1 MGLLRSITP
10 KGGAVS
16 KPRNSG
22 DIGETIDL
30 TDPRLVEFLRGALTS
45 ESGAIFTP
53 EGAMRVTTA
62 YRCANILSSAV
73 KSMPLD
79 FKRRVDPRTRV
90 DADDHPLWPV
100 LQVKPNNWQTPS
112 EFKSMMQLGVLLRGN
127 GYALK
132 VRSLGRII
140 ALIPLMP
147 GCVDCRQNADLSL
160 TYKYT
165 SPRTGLSLDLTQQ
178 DIFHLRG
185 MSLDG
190 IRGISVVGHAAEE
203 LGLSIQAAKYAS
215 KIFKNGAVP
224 GGVLKHPKSLAD
236 DEILRLKESLEEFR
250 GADNAQKLLLLE
262 DGMAYERIAMTSVD
276 AQLLQIMELT
286 QYDIAMR
293 FGVPPHMIGLTSK
306 TTSWGS
312 GIEQIGSAFVAYTLQ
327 DYLTMWAES
336 IRRDLLGD
344 SDPTIYVR
352 FNPAGLI
359 RGDIKTRYAA
369 YAVGRQWGWLSVND
383 IREKEDMDPIEGGD
397 VYLQPTNMVPAGSDA
412 AAAVAAM
419 LGHNGG
425 PALDDPSQ
433 DPTQP

>member
-1 MGLLRSITP
+1 MGLLQSM
-10 KGGAVS
+10 S
-16 KPRNSG
+16 PRGVTVTSPRAAG
-22 DIGETIDL
+22 DTGTSIDL
-30 TDPRLVEFLRGALTS
+30 TDPNLAEFLRGGLTS

-53 EGAMRVTTA
+53 EGALRVTTA
-62 YRCANILSSAV
+62 YRCANILSSAI

-79 FKRRVDPRTRV
+79 FKRRVDPKTRV
-90 DADDHPLWPV
+90 DADNHPLWNV
-100 LQVKPNNWQTPS
+100 LQIKPNSWQTPS

-132 VRSLGRII
+132 VRSLGKII
-140 ALIPLMP
+140 GLIPLLP
-147 GCVDCRQNADLSL
+147 SCVDVKQNADLSL

-165 SPRTGLSLDLTQQ
+165 SPRSGITVDLTQA

-190 IRGISVVGHAAEE
+190 IRGLSVIGQAAEE
-203 LGLSIQAAKYAS
+203 LGLSIQAAKYAA

-224 GGVLKHPKSLAD
+224 GGVLKHPNSLTEP
-236 DEILRLKESLEEFR
+236 EINRLKASLEEFR

-262 DGMAYERIAMTSVD
+262 DGMLYERIAMTSVD

-293 FGVPPHMIGLTSK
+293 FGVPPHLIGLTTK

-336 IRRDLLGD
+336 IRRDLLGND
-344 SDPTIYVR
+344 DPKVYVR

-383 IREKEDMDPIEGGD
+383 IREKEDMDPIDGGD
-397 VYLQPTNMVPAGSDA
+397 VYLQPTNMVPAGSEA
-412 AAAVAAM
+412 AAAMAAM

-425 PALDDPSQ
+425 PPLDATD

>member
-1 MGLLRSITP
+1 MGLLKSL
-10 KGGAVS
+10 S
-16 KPRNSG
+16 PRGVAPAAPRAAG
-22 DIGETIDL
+22 DVGESIDL
-30 TDPRLVEFLRGALTS
+30 TDPRLVEFLRGGLTS
-45 ESGAIFTP
+45 ESGAMFTP

-62 YRCANILSSAV
+62 YRCANILASAV

-79 FKRRVDPRTRV
+79 FKRRVDPKKRI
-90 DADDHPLWPV
+90 DADDHPLWNV
-100 LQVKPNNWQTPS
+100 LQVKPNSWQTPS
-112 EFKSMMQLGVLLRGN
+112 EFKSMMQLSVLLRGN

-132 VRSLGRII
+132 VRSLGKIKS
-140 ALIPLMP
+140 LIPLMP
-147 GCVDCRQNADLSL
+147 GSVQVSQNADLSL
-160 TYKYT
+160 KYVYT
-165 SPRTGLSLDLTQQ
+165 SKAGGTVDLTQD

-185 MSLDG
+185 MSIDG
-190 IRGISVVGHAAEE
+190 VRGLSVIGYAAEE
-203 LGLSIQAAKYAS
+203 IGLSIQAQKYAA

-224 GGVLKHPKSLAD
+224 GGVLKHPKSLTDPEVA
-236 DEILRLKESLEEFR
+236 RLKASLEEFR

-262 DGMAYERIAMTSVD
+262 DGLEYARIAMTSVD

-293 FGVPPHMIGLTSK
+293 FGVPPHLIGLTSK

-344 SDPTIYVR
+344 ADPTVYVR

-383 IREKEDMDPIEGGD
+383 IREKEDMDPVEGGD
-397 VYLQPTNMVPAGSDA
+397 IYLQPTNMVPAGSDA
-412 AAAVAAM
+412 AAAMAAM

-425 PALDDPSQ
+425 PPLDDPSE
-433 DPTQP
+433 DPTKP

>member
-1 MGLLRSITP
+1 MGLLTSISP
-10 KGGAVS
+10 KGGAVT
-16 KPRNSG
+16 KPRNAG
-22 DIGETIDL
+22 DTGDSIDL
-30 TDPRLVEFLRGALTS
+30 TDARLVEFLRGGLTS
-45 ESGAIFTP
+45 ESGASFTP

-79 FKRRVDPRTRV
+79 FKRRVDPKTRV
-90 DADDHPLWPV
+90 DADNHPLWNV
-100 LQVKPNNWQTPS
+100 LQVKPNSWQTPS
-112 EFKSMMQLGVLLRGN
+112 EFKSMMQLSVLLRGN

-132 VRSLGRII
+132 VRSLGDIK

-147 GCVDCRQNADLSL
+147 GSVKCSQNADLSL
-160 TYKYT
+160 SYKYT
-165 SPRTGLSLDLTQQ
+165 ARNGGTADFTQA

-185 MSLDG
+185 MSFDG
-190 IRGISVVGHAAEE
+190 VRGLSVMGHAAEE
-203 LGLSIQAAKYAS
+203 LGLSIQASKYAS
-215 KIFKNGAVP
+215 KVFKNGAVP
-224 GGVLKHPKSLAD
+224 GGVLKHPKSLD
-236 DEILRLKESLEEFR
+236 DGEVLRLKASLEEFR

-262 DGMAYERIAMTSVD
+262 DGLEYERISMTSVD

-293 FGVPPHMIGLTSK
+293 FGVPPHLLGLTSK

-344 SDPTIYVR
+344 GDPTVYVR

-383 IREKEDMDPIEGGD
+383 IREKEDMDPVEGGD
-397 VYLQPTNMVPAGSDA
+397 IYLQPTNMVPAGSDA
-412 AAAVAAM
+412 AAAMAAL

-425 PALDDPSQ
+425 PPLDSIED

>member
-1 MGLLRSITP
+1 MGFLSSRS
-10 KGGAVS
+10 
-16 KPRNSG
+16 PRSTKKSSPRAAG

-30 TDPRLVEFLRGALTS
+30 TDPKLAEYLKGHLSS
-45 ESGAIFTP
+45 ESGAIFSP
-53 EGAMRVTTA
+53 EGALRVTTA

-79 FKRRVDPRTRV
+79 FKRRVDKKTRI
-90 DADDHPLWPV
+90 DADDHPLWSV
-100 LQVKPNNWQTPS
+100 LQTKPNRWQTPS
-112 EFKSMMQLGVLLRGN
+112 EFKSMMQLSVLLRGN

-132 VRSLGRII
+132 VKSLGKITQ
-140 ALIPLMP
+140 LIPLMP
-147 GCVDCRQNADLSL
+147 GSVQVHQNDDLSL
-160 TYKYT
+160 TYRYT
-165 SPRTGLSLDLTQQ
+165 PRNGGQIYFTQD

-190 IRGISVVGHAAEE
+190 VSGMSVIGYAAEE
-203 LGLSIQAAKYAS
+203 LGLSIQTAKFAAKV
-215 KIFKNGAVP
+215 FKNGAVP
-224 GGVLKHPKSLAD
+224 GGVLSHPKSLEE
-236 DEILRLKESLEEFR
+236 DEVVRLKASLEDFR

-262 DGMAYERIAMTSVD
+262 DGLKYEKIAMTSVD

-312 GIEQIGSAFVAYTLQ
+312 GIETIGIAFVAYTLQ
-327 DYLTMWAES
+327 DHLTMWEES

-344 SDPTIYVR
+344 ADPSVYVK

-383 IREKEDMDPIEGGD
+383 IRAKEDLDPVEGGD
-397 VYLQPTNMVPAGSDA
+397 IYLQPTNMVPAGSEA
-412 AAAVAAM
+412 AAAMASM

-425 PALDDPSQ
+425 PPIEDNAE
-433 DPTQP
+433 DPTKK

>member
-1 MGLLRSITP
+1 MGLLKSLSPRGVAPATP
-10 KGGAVS
+10 RA
-16 KPRNSG
+16 SG
-22 DIGETIDL
+22 DTGTMIDL
-30 TDPRLVEFLRGALTS
+30 TDPRLVEFLRGGLTS
-45 ESGAIFTP
+45 ESGATFTP
-53 EGAMRVTTA
+53 EGAMRVATA
-62 YRCANILSSAV
+62 YRCANILASAV

-79 FKRRVDPRTRV
+79 FKRRTDSKKRI

-100 LQVKPNNWQTPS
+100 LQVKPNSWQTPS
-112 EFKSMMQLGVLLRGN
+112 EFKSMMQLSVLLRGD
-127 GYALK
+127 GFALK
-132 VRSLGRII
+132 VWSLGKIK

-147 GCVDCRQNADLSL
+147 GSVRVTQNADLSL
-160 TYKYT
+160 KYVYT
-165 SPRTGLSLDLTQQ
+165 NRSGSTVDLTQH

-190 IRGISVVGHAAEE
+190 IRGVSVVGHAAEE
-203 LGLSIQAAKYAS
+203 LGLSIQASKYAS
-215 KIFKNGAVP
+215 KVFKNGAVP
-224 GGVLKHPKSLAD
+224 GGTLSHPKELNQG
-236 DEILRLKESLEEFR
+236 EIDRLKASLEEFR
-250 GADNAQKLLLLE
+250 GADNAQKLLILE
-262 DGMAYERIAMTSVD
+262 DGMKYDRIAMSSVD

-293 FGVPPHMIGLTSK
+293 FGVPPHLLGLTSK

-327 DYLTMWAES
+327 DHLTMWAES
-336 IRRDLLGD
+336 IRRDLLGTD
-344 SDPTIYVR
+344 DPTIYVR

-383 IREKEDMDPIEGGD
+383 IREKEDMDPVEGGD

-412 AAAVAAM
+412 AAAMAMM

-425 PALDDPSQ
+425 PPLDD
-433 DPTQP
+433 TTK

>member
-1 MGLLRSITP
+1 MGLVSRLSPRS
-10 KGGAVS
+10 GAVTS
-16 KPRNSG
+16 PRNAG
-22 DIGETIDL
+22 DVGESIDL
-30 TDPRLVEFLRGALTS
+30 TDPRLVEFLRGGLTS
-45 ESGAIFTP
+45 ESGAMFTP

-79 FKRRVDPRTRV
+79 FKRRIDSKSRV
-90 DADDHPLWPV
+90 DADDHPLWSV
-100 LQVKPNNWQTPS
+100 LQVKPNSWQTPS
-112 EFKSMMQLGVLLRGN
+112 EFKSMMQLSVLLRGN

-132 VRSLGRII
+132 VWSLGKIM

-147 GCVDCRQNADLSL
+147 GSVQVRQNADLSL
-160 TYKYT
+160 KYVYT
-165 SPRTGLSLDLTQQ
+165 NKVGVSVDLTQK

-185 MSLDG
+185 MSIDG
-190 IRGISVVGHAAEE
+190 IRGLSVMGHAAEE
-203 LGLSIQAAKYAS
+203 LGLSIQAAKYAA
-215 KIFKNGAVP
+215 KVFKNGAVP
-224 GGVLKHPKSLAD
+224 GGVLKHPKSLD
-236 DEILRLKESLEEFR
+236 DPEVERLKASLEEFR

-262 DGMAYERIAMTSVD
+262 DGMSYERIAMTSVD

-293 FGVPPHMIGLTSK
+293 FGVPPHLIGLTSK

-344 SDPTIYVR
+344 DDPTLYVR

-383 IREKEDMDPIEGGD
+383 IREKEDMDPVEGGD

-412 AAAVAAM
+412 AAAMANM

-425 PALDDPSQ
+425 PPIDDENDDPASK
-433 DPTQP
+433 